1 MYSNVIIVNNTL
13 FVLKSCW
20 YKILNVLPTKNK
32 LLHGLMEISV
42 NATVEFLLQRV
53 KVVNKEKTAAEDE
66 MIR

>member
-1 MYSNVIIVNNTL
+1 
-13 FVLKSCW
+13 
-20 YKILNVLPTKNK
+20 
-32 LLHGLMEISV
+32 MEISV